1 MDSFEILT
9 TVGERGQVHLDGV
22 PFAPGTQVTISI
34 SASDPAAP
42 LTPAG
47 PPQLAALFAAMDKSR
62 NTQSVSNFR
71 RDEIYDRD
79 VLR

>member
-1 MDSFEILT
+1 MDSFETLT
-9 TVGERGQVHLDGV
+9 TVGERGQVLVSGV

-34 SASDPAAP
+34 SPSVSTSQSAASE
-42 LTPAG
+42 L
-47 PPQLAALFAAMDKSR
+47 PQLAALFAALDKSR
-62 NTQSVSNFR
+62 NTQTVSNFR